1 MTDTPAS
8 TSTSDPTSNALT
20 SNALT
25 SPAARVSTLSIAP
38 PPNPPTARA
47 TASAYAGRTVL
58 QYMRTPQLLIVNA
71 ATSIMFL
78 LIFRY
83 VFGGAIQTGP
93 IPYANFL
100 IPALAATSGLFAS
113 GIVGVAEDAESGF
126 FDRLRSLPVP
136 RGAVMVGRS
145 MADTLV
151 ILWGTF
157 VTVVVGFAVGFRP
170 DGGVVGFIAAMA
182 LCVVFAFALSWMQ
195 IFLGLIA
202 GSAQA
207 AQGLSFAVF
216 PLIFVSS
223 AYVPVESMPGWMQ
236 PIANHQP
243 VTMMIGA
250 VRSLVIGGDSTLLL
264 GHSTSYFVIR
274 ALLWSAAIAATFAAL
289 ATRRFKQQ

>member
-1 MTDTPAS
+1 MTDTDTTSTDTLPISLTETMAS
-8 TSTSDPTSNALT
+8 TM
-20 SNALT
+20 
-25 SPAARVSTLSIAP
+25 SIEP
-38 PPNPPTARA
+38 PEHPPTAWA
-47 TASAYAGRTVL
+47 TATTYAGRTVR
-58 QYMRTPQLLIVNA
+58 QYIRTPQLLVVNA

-83 VFGGAIQTGP
+83 VFGGAIATGP

-113 GIVGVAEDAESGF
+113 GIIGVAEDAESGF

-145 MADTLV
+145 FADTLV

-157 VTVVVGFAVGFRP
+157 VTIVVGFAVGFRP
-170 DGGVVGFIAAMA
+170 DGGAIGSLAALG
-182 LCVVFAFALSWMQ
+182 LCVVYAFALSWLQ
-195 IFLGLIA
+195 IFLGLVA

-236 PIANHQP
+236 PVANNQP

-250 VRSLVIGGDSTLLL
+250 VRSLVIGGDTTTLL

-274 ALLWSAAIAATFAAL
+274 ALIWSAIISLIFSAL
-289 ATRRFKQQ
+289 AIRRFKRR